1 MILLPAIDLMDGQ
14 VVRLVRGDYD
24 QKTVYSDDPAATA
37 KKFADMGAEMIH
49 LVDLDGAKSGHPV
62 NKDAI
67 KAIVDAA
74 GIPVEV
80 GGGIRTIDTIQEY
93 FDLGASQIVLG
104 TAAIK
109 NPDFVLSAADLFP
122 DRIFVGI
129 DVKDGKPATRGW
141 LDTVDADPITLA
153 RKFATM
159 GAGGIVYTDISRDGM
174 LQGANI
180 EGLKEFAEA
189 IDIPVTASGGVTTID
204 DIKAIAGLQQ
214 YGVLAVIVG
223 KAIYDG
229 TIDLAEAIEL
239 VQNETHED

>member
-1 MILLPAIDLMDGQ
+1 M
-14 VVRLVRGDYD
+14 
-24 QKTVYSDDPAATA
+24 
-37 KKFADMGAEMIH
+37 
-49 LVDLDGAKSGHPV
+49 
-62 NKDAI
+62 
-67 KAIVDAA
+67 
-74 GIPVEV
+74 EV

-239 VQNETHED
+239 VQTETHED